1 MRDMFCRGKA
11 INFNCQKLIP
21 NTNGFRGYKHLEKAS
36 FTKVNGYMLYD
47 QDQLHQAITDKVL
60 DVMNKADFS
69 DDIGHT
75 ITYGKIEYEIAGSTI
90 KV

>member
-1 MRDMFCRGKA
+1 
-11 INFNCQKLIP
+11 
-21 NTNGFRGYKHLEKAS
+21 
-36 FTKVNGYMLYD
+36 MLYD
-47 QDQLHQAITDKVL
+47 QGQLHQAITDQVL

-69 DDIGHT
+69 DDAGHT

>member
-1 MRDMFCRGKA
+1 
-11 INFNCQKLIP
+11 
-21 NTNGFRGYKHLEKAS
+21 
-36 FTKVNGYMLYD
+36 MLYD

-69 DDIGHT
+69 DDAGHT
-75 ITYGKIEYEIAGSTI
+75 ITYGKIEYENAGSTI